1 MPNCHWDAQ
10 GFTEWTREITVWK
23 RVSSLRVVL
32 CVCGLL
38 NIAGEA
44 RAQLTSLDAATRR
57 DVIDTITAQVE
68 RIYVDA
74 DTGRMIAGKV
84 RERLRAGAYDSVADP
99 SRLAQLLTAD
109 LRSVNHDLHLNVSY
123 STGNPGGGGRAGGG
137 ALAFLGKSNHFALGR
152 VDVLPGNIGYMEIN
166 GFSVDQA
173 ARDVIV
179 GALKYLQTTDAMIID
194 LRRNRGGDANLV
206 NFLISHFTGPDTL
219 ASLTVKTRAGN
230 RSYTRYT
237 MASVPGPRRP
247 DVPLYVLTS
256 RATGSAGEDCAFV
269 LKNLKRATIIGDRT
283 AGAGHNVSIIPSGHG
298 FQTGISF
305 SRVSDPRTGQ
315 EWEQVGVQPDVKV
328 DVNTA
333 LDVGQSMALKALATK
348 ADDAQRALIGLF
360 LESVDARVRPHEVSA
375 ARLAAY
381 AGEYEGNR
389 RLSVHDGRLIY
400 EAPIGGLVETL
411 VALSDSVFVASS
423 QARLVFEHGAGGRT
437 TLRVRGTD
445 GATSTF
451 AKTAEKQ

>member
-1 MPNCHWDAQ
+1 LAAV
-10 GFTEWTREITVWK
+10 GGR
-23 RVSSLRVVL
+23 
-32 CVCGLL
+32 
-38 NIAGEA
+38 A
-44 RAQLTSLDAATRR
+44 RAQVTSLDAARRR
-57 DVIDTITAQVE
+57 DVVDTIMAQVE

-109 LRSVNHDLHLNVSY
+109 LRSVNHDLHLNVTY
-123 STGNPGGGGRAGGG
+123 SAGNPGGGGRAGGG
-137 ALAFLGKSNHFALGR
+137 ALGFLGKSNHFALGR

-173 ARDVIV
+173 ARDVVV

-219 ASLTVKTRAGN
+219 ASLTVKMRSGN
-230 RSYTRYT
+230 RSFTRYT

-283 AGAGHNVSIIPSGHG
+283 AGAGHNVSIVPSGHG

-333 LDVGQSMALKALATK
+333 LDVGQSMALKAIAAKDET
-348 ADDAQRALIGLF
+348 QRPLIDLL
-360 LESVDARVRPHEVSA
+360 LESVDARVHPHTVPA

-389 RLSVHDGRLIY
+389 RLSVHDGHLMY
-400 EAPIGGLVETL
+400 EAPIGAMVEQL

-423 QARLVFEHGAGGRT
+423 QARLAFEVGAGGRT

-451 AKTAEKQ
+451 AKTSEKR

>member
-1 MPNCHWDAQ
+1 M
-10 GFTEWTREITVWK
+10 
-23 RVSSLRVVL
+23 
-32 CVCGLL
+32 
-38 NIAGEA
+38 
-44 RAQLTSLDAATRR
+44 
-57 DVIDTITAQVE
+57 
-68 RIYVDA
+68 
-74 DTGRMIAGKV
+74 
-84 RERLRAGAYDSVADP
+84 
-99 SRLAQLLTAD
+99 
-109 LRSVNHDLHLNVSY
+109 NHDLHLNVSY
-123 STGNPGGGGRAGGG
+123 SAGNPGGGGRAGGG
-137 ALAFLGKSNHFALGR
+137 ALGFLGKSNHFALGR

-173 ARDVIV
+173 ARDVVV

-219 ASLTVKTRAGN
+219 ASLTVKMRSGN
-230 RSYTRYT
+230 RSFTRYT

-283 AGAGHNVSIIPSGHG
+283 AGAGHNVSIVPSGHG

-333 LDVGQSMALKALATK
+333 LDVGQSMALKAIAAK
-348 ADDAQRALIGLF
+348 DERSAVIDC
-360 LESVDARVRPHEVSA
+360 RVRC
-375 ARLAAY
+375 AY
-381 AGEYEGNR
+381 QPCFGRSRGIAWR
-389 RLSVHDGRLIY
+389 AVHCR
-400 EAPIGGLVETL
+400 
-411 VALSDSVFVASS
+411 
-423 QARLVFEHGAGGRT
+423 
-437 TLRVRGTD
+437 LRVRGQFTSSIAF
-445 GATSTF
+445 GAARHCGRTRATSTF
-451 AKTAEKQ
+451 AKTSEKR

>member
-1 MPNCHWDAQ
+1 M
-10 GFTEWTREITVWK
+10 WK
-23 RVSSLRVVL
+23 RVSSLRAIL
-32 CVCGLL
+32 CACGLAA
-38 NIAGEA
+38 IGGRA
-44 RAQLTSLDAATRR
+44 RAQVTSLDAATRR
-57 DVIDTITAQVE
+57 EVVDTIMAQVE

-123 STGNPGGGGRAGGG
+123 SAGNPGGGGRAGGG
-137 ALAFLGKSNHFALGR
+137 ALGFLGKSNHFALGR

-173 ARDVIV
+173 ARDVVV

-219 ASLTVKTRAGN
+219 ASLTVKMRAGN
-230 RSYTRYT
+230 RAFTRYT

-283 AGAGHNVSIIPSGHG
+283 AGAGHNVSIVPSGHG

-305 SRVSDPRTGQ
+305 SRVFDPRTGQ

-333 LDVGQSMALKALATK
+333 LDVGQSMALKAIAAKDENAAAVDRPASRVGRCAAYTRTK
-348 ADDAQRALIGLF
+348 FRQRDLRRTRASMRGTVVSRYAMDASCMR
-360 LESVDARVRPHEVSA
+360 R
-375 ARLAAY
+375 RLAA
-381 AGEYEGNR
+381 
-389 RLSVHDGRLIY
+389 
-400 EAPIGGLVETL
+400 LVETL

-423 QARLVFEHGAGGRT
+423 QARLTFELGAGGRT

-451 AKTAEKQ
+451 AKTSEKQ